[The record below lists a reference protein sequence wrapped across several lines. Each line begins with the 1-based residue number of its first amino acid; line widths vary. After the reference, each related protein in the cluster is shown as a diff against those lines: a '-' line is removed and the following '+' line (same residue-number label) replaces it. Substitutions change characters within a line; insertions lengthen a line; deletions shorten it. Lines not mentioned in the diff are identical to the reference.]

1 MNYKEHAMWDA
12 MRSPFQAKHNNN
24 CMYIKDL
31 SLSLLPGKEPDSL
44 IECIWL
50 FDIYIL
56 SHWLL
61 DYSV

>member
-24 CMYIKDL
+24 CMYIKVL

-50 FDIYIL
+50 FDI
-56 SHWLL
+56 
-61 DYSV
+61 